1 MRRRLGRGRGG
12 RGVGGDGGD
21 DRFAGQGGEAE
32 VAAVGGMAM
41 RATVV
46 PEPAAWTRWT
56 ARSSVTRRRP
66 ASAMRRMCPARISM
80 PARAAGDGP
89 GARLVHDQVE
99 RRVGQAELD
108 VQVPAGAEDVDG
120 VAGGLLDGLAVQV
133 GGEAFGGDGVEQA
146 LLVAE
151 QAVEGG
157 A

>member
-1 MRRRLGRGRGG
+1 
-12 RGVGGDGGD
+12 
-21 DRFAGQGGEAE
+21 
-32 VAAVGGMAM
+32 
-41 RATVV
+41 
-46 PEPAAWTRWT
+46 
-56 ARSSVTRRRP
+56 
-66 ASAMRRMCPARISM
+66 M

-157 A
+157 GLDARGGAHGAGRHGLPAALGEQLRGGREDAVAGSVRVGVLHGNDDNKIWLTMVRYQC